1 MKKITKITL
10 VLLSS
15 LALSFSAIA
24 GELSVTGS
32 VKASYTIG
40 GAAKDANK
48 GLGVSNEF
56 ALGAAGELDNGM
68 AWTYKIAL
76 DPSATT
82 GTTNNDDQSLTLN
95 TNGLGTVGVF
105 ITTGGLSKELGYGIG
120 ANGVGTDFAS
130 TMTMKYGEDVS
141 NYHNVQYHTPAD
153 LLPFGIAAKVGFAP
167 NLANTT
173 TTAADFK
180 SQGGINAAAYGDS
193 ATHYQITAAPI
204 DGLGVGA
211 DYFET
216 SGAKT
221 KGQAPTSGNVYA
233 KYSVGAFTI
242 GAAKNYY
249 DIGTATSVEVMQ
261 YNSKMVGVQFAVNDA
276 LSISVSE
283 EDQEQRTKAINS
295 VRTSITS
302 DVRSLQ
308 AAYNVGGATLGVT
321 RQESDNADFTEG
333 RKEAMTLLTV
343 VMAF

>member
-32 VKASYTIG
+32 AKASYTIG
-40 GAAKDANK
+40 GAAKEANK

-120 ANGVGTDFAS
+120 ANGVGSDFAS

-141 NYHNVQYHTPAD
+141 NYHNIQYHTPAD
-153 LLPFGIAAKVGFAP
+153 LLPFGIAAKVGYAP

-180 SQGGINAAAYGDS
+180 AQGSQNAATYGAN

-233 KYSVGAFTI
+233 KYSVGAFTA
-242 GAAKNYY
+242 GAAKGYY
-249 DIGTATSVEVMQ
+249 DIGTATAIGIMQ
-261 YNSKMVGVQFAVNDA
+261 YNSKMLGVQFAVNDA

-283 EDQEQRTKAINS
+283 EDQEQRTAGADLT
-295 VRTSITS
+295 RTGLTS
-302 DVRSLQ
+302 EVRSLQ
-308 AAYNVGGATLGVT
+308 AAYNVGGATLGIT
-321 RQESDNADFTEG
+321 RQETDNADFTEA
-333 RKEAMTLLTV
+333 REEAMTLLTV

>member
-40 GAAKDANK
+40 GASKEANK

-68 AWTYKIAL
+68 AWTYKMAL

-120 ANGVGTDFAS
+120 ANGVGSDFAS

-141 NYHNVQYHTPAD
+141 NYHNIQYHTPAD
-153 LLPFGIAAKVGFAP
+153 LLPFGIAAKVGYAP
-167 NLANTT
+167 NLGNTT

-180 SQGGINAAAYGDS
+180 AQGSQNAATYGAN

-216 SGAKT
+216 SGSKT

-233 KYSVGAFTI
+233 KYSVGAFTV
-242 GAAKNYY
+242 GAAKGYY
-249 DIGTATSVEVMQ
+249 DIGTATAIGAMQ
-261 YNSKMVGVQFAVNDA
+261 YNSQMLGVQFAVNDA

-283 EDQEQRTKAINS
+283 EDQEQRTAGADLT
-295 VRTSITS
+295 RTGLTS
-302 DVRSLQ
+302 EVRSLQ

-321 RQESDNADFTEG
+321 RQETDNADFTTG
-333 RKEAMTLLTV
+333 REETMTLLTV